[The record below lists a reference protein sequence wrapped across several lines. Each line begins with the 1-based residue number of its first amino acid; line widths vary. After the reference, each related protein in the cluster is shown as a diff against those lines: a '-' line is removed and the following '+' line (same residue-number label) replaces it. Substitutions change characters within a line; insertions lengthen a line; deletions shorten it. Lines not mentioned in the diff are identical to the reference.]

1 MHVSEWDEMW
11 VPASK
16 RDCEMLCQRRV
27 FGARTAGLSFW
38 RLHIRALR
46 YLILGKHGSSSRL
59 LLLDCITAALQFPR
73 LVATCFA
80 YSF

>member
-27 FGARTAGLSFW
+27 FGARTAGLSFL
-38 RLHIRALR
+38 RIHIRALR
-46 YLILGKHGSSSRL
+46 YLILGMHG
-59 LLLDCITAALQFPR
+59 
-73 LVATCFA
+73 
-80 YSF
+80 